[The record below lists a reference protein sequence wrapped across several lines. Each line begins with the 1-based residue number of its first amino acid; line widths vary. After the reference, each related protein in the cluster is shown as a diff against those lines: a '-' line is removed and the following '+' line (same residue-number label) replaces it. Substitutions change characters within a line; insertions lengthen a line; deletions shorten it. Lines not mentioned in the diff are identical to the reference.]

1 MGLSTVAIG
10 VLPTYAQIG
19 TLAPLLLALCRF
31 GQGLGLGGEW
41 GGAVLLATENA
52 PPGKRAWYGMFPQL
66 GAPLGFICSGGVFL
80 LLSETLSDAQ
90 FFNFGWRIPFLAS
103 SLLVFMGLYVRL
115 RIQET
120 PAFQKAIEQQERVR
134 MPMMSVLRDHPKAL
148 VLGTMMS
155 VATFGLFYLMTVF
168 TLSWGTNALGY
179 PRQQFLLI
187 LLFGIQIGRA
197 HVCTP
202 VTNTQLV

>member
-1 MGLSTVAIG
+1 
-10 VLPTYAQIG
+10 
-19 TLAPLLLALCRF
+19 
-31 GQGLGLGGEW
+31 
-41 GGAVLLATENA
+41 
-52 PPGKRAWYGMFPQL
+52 MFPQL
-66 GAPLGFICSGGVFL
+66 GAPCGFICSGGVFL

-148 VLGTMMS
+148 V
-155 VATFGLFYLMTVF
+155 
-168 TLSWGTNALGY
+168 
-179 PRQQFLLI
+179 
-187 LLFGIQIGRA
+187 QIGRA
-197 HVCTP
+197 SCRERVCQY
-202 VTNTQLV
+202 V